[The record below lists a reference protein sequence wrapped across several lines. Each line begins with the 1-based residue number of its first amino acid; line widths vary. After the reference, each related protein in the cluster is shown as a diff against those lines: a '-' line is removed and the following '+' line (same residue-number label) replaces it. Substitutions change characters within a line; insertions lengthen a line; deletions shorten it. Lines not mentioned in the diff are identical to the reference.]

1 MDFVGFYQIDCH
13 INLWELRIYV
23 NIVIN
28 RHRIHNTKTSQ
39 SMAIIH
45 TAHYKLLK
53 VHKCVMLWHVYGYAF
68 SNRQIC
74 IAWSIKNI
82 WICTIC
88 GCLGWWM
95 PKKYFSLSLCECEIE
110 NRVGIAP
117 LRERWGA
124 EMWIDLHAHVKC
136 FRARFILS
144 SSWFIDWVTF
154 WYFLHT

>member
-1 MDFVGFYQIDCH
+1 
-13 INLWELRIYV
+13 
-23 NIVIN
+23 
-28 RHRIHNTKTSQ
+28 
-39 SMAIIH
+39 MAIIH

-117 LRERWGA
+117 PHISRWENGEERRCELIYMHMSSA
-124 EMWIDLHAHVKC
+124 FVPDLFWVRLDLLIEWHFDISC
-136 FRARFILS
+136 ILNVCHS
-144 SSWFIDWVTF
+144 TYSTCRRDLFGNKKF
-154 WYFLHT
+154 Y